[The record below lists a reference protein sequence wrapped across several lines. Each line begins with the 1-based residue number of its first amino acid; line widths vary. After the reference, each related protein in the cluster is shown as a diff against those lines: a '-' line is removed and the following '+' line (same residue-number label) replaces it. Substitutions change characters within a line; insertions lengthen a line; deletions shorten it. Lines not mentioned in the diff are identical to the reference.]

1 MFKSQ
6 VRPKADI
13 NSVSLDRGAL
23 IGGSERGVRK
33 APPVLFATGSAGGT
47 IAAARTLGSMG
58 IKVGI
63 ISTQPLTA
71 ATWSRNVARSYSA
84 PPEKDSDRF
93 LNRLLAIGAAEPG
106 QVLLPSSDETA
117 WLYTLHADRL
127 KQHFRLIQ
135 PSIESMQKLLDK
147 KLFADAAIKAGVT
160 VLPSWEPRTFD
171 EVIELAPTLPYPI
184 LIKPRTHV
192 HRVRNDKGM
201 VAHSMSE
208 LVDLYRRF
216 LTRETFLTGVALS
229 QDANLPVLQQFVEVL
244 DEGVYSVSGYID
256 QSGKLFVTRIV
267 SKIFQRSRPAG
278 VGICFESRPADP
290 ALSAAVYRLCREL
303 EYFGMFEVEFIRF
316 AGSWAAIDFNGRL
329 FNQIGLDIRR
339 GMPLPLF
346 AYLDAVGEA
355 AALREAVAKS
365 QEVEQDTPYIF
376 YDRFTLGAIC
386 AAKMLT
392 GRISLRERGRWR
404 SWTRE
409 HANHAVDFAADNE
422 DPMPGIIHAFSE
434 IYLGIRAI
442 PRFLRSTPRTTQ
454 EPAAEVARVSS

>member
-1 MFKSQ
+1 MLKSS
-6 VRPKADI
+6 VRPKGNIAF
-13 NSVSLDRGAL
+13 VSDNPGAL
-23 IGGSERGVRK
+23 IGEPERGAQKV
-33 APPVLFATGSAGGT
+33 PSVVFATGSAGGT

-63 ISTQPLTA
+63 ISTQSFTA
-71 ATWSRNVARSYSA
+71 ASWSRSVARSYSA

-93 LNRLLAIGAAEPG
+93 LKRLLEIGAAEPG

-117 WLYTLHADRL
+117 WLYTLNADLL

-135 PSIESMQKLLDK
+135 PSIETMRIILDK

-171 EVIELAPTLPYPI
+171 EVVELAPNLPYPI

-201 VAHSMSE
+201 VAHSKNE
-208 LVDLYRRF
+208 LIDLYRRF
-216 LTRETFLTGVALS
+216 LTRETFLSDDALPS
-229 QDANLPVLQQFVEVL
+229 DANLPVLQQFVEIL

-256 QSGKLFVTRIV
+256 QSGKSFVTRIV
-267 SKIFQRSRPAG
+267 TKVFQRSRPAG

-290 ALSAAVYRLCREL
+290 ALSAAVFRLCREL
-303 EYFGMFEVEFIRF
+303 GYFGIFEVEFIRF
-316 AGSWAAIDFNGRL
+316 AGRWAAIDFNARL

-346 AYLDAVGEA
+346 AYLEATGET
-355 AALREAVAKS
+355 AALREAVVKS
-365 QEVEQDTPYIF
+365 QKVEQDTPYIF
-376 YDRFTLGAIC
+376 YDRFTLRAIC

-392 GRISLRERGRWR
+392 GRIPLRERGRWR
-404 SWTRE
+404 AWVKE
-409 HANHAVDFAADNE
+409 HASHAVDFAMDNK

-442 PRFLRSTPRTTQ
+442 PRFLRSTPRTVQ